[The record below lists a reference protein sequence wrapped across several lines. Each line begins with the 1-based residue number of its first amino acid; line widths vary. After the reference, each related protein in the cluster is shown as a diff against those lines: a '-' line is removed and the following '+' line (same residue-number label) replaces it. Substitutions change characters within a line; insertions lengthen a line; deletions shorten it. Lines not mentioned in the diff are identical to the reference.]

1 MHSYDV
7 IIIGAGPAGMH
18 AAQALASR
26 NLQVALIDD
35 NPDAGGQIWRGVNNH
50 ATQSARAALDSPH
63 ITTYYQTRVIATLA
77 AQQLLVET
85 PNDAHLLHYRH
96 LIIASGARELLLPV
110 AGWTTPGVTGIGGL
124 QALVK
129 AGMPIAN
136 KRVVIAGTGPLIWP
150 VATFLRTHGAHIVAI
165 AEQQSLPRLVRF
177 GLHLARY
184 PGKLWQAISY
194 ATQLIGVPFWHD
206 SHVIAISGTSH
217 ATSVRIQH
225 GQRQHELACDYVAL
239 GHHLVPNLDIAQSLG
254 CATTPA
260 AITTTDLLATTIPH
274 IYAIGEARGIG
285 GLDCAIAEGHLVAAV
300 ICQDASAIT
309 QWQQR
314 VAHERQLATAIATTF
329 ATPTTTPLTDDTI
342 VCRCEDVSHGQLQ
355 HARDWRT
362 AKLQQRCGMG
372 PCQGRICGAATQ
384 HLYGWGP
391 DAVRPPLRPARVA
404 TLALLHA
411 ISPAAR

>member
-1 MHSYDV
+1 MPSYDV

-26 NLQVALIDD
+26 GQQVALIDD
-35 NPDAGGQIWRGVNNH
+35 NPDAGGQIWRGVHNH
-50 ATQSARAALDSPH
+50 ATQSARTALHSPL

-85 PNDAHLLHYRH
+85 PSDAHLLHYRH
-96 LIIASGARELLLPV
+96 LVIASGARELLLPV
-110 AGWTTPGVTGIGGL
+110 AGWTLPGVTGIGGL

-129 AGMPIAN
+129 SGLPIAA

-150 VATFLRTHGAHIVAI
+150 VAAFLRNHGAHIVAI
-165 AEQQSLPRLVRF
+165 VEQQSLTCLARF
-177 GLHLARY
+177 GMHLASHPR
-184 PGKLWQAISY
+184 KLWQAVVY
-194 ATQLIGVPFWHD
+194 GAQLLGVSFWAD
-206 SHVIAISGTSH
+206 SQVTAITGTSH
-217 ATSVRIQH
+217 ATSVHIQH
-225 GQRQHELACDYVAL
+225 GLRQHELACDYVAI
-239 GHHLVPNLDIAQSLG
+239 GHHLVPNLDIAQALG

-260 AITTTDLLATTIPH
+260 AITTSDRLATTIPH
-274 IYAIGEARGIG
+274 VYAIGEARGIG

-300 ICQDASAIT
+300 ICQDTSAISH
-309 QWQQR
+309 WHRR
-314 VAHERQLATAIATTF
+314 VQTERRIATAIATTF
-329 ATPTTTPLTDDTI
+329 TPPRLPPLAADTI
-342 VCRCEDVSHGQLQ
+342 VCRCEDVTHAQLQ

-411 ISPAAR
+411 ISPTAR

>member
-1 MHSYDV
+1 MQSYDV

-18 AAQALASR
+18 AAHALASR
-26 NLQVALIDD
+26 GQHVALIDD
-35 NPDAGGQIWRGVNNH
+35 NPAAGGQIWRGVNNKSI
-50 ATQSARAALDSPH
+50 QPARAALESPH

-77 AQQLLVET
+77 SQQLLVEN
-85 PNDAHLLHYRH
+85 PRDAHLLHYRH

-110 AGWTTPGVTGIGGL
+110 AGWTLPGVTGIGGL

-150 VATFLRTHGAHIVAI
+150 VAVFLRMHGAHIVAI

-184 PGKLWQAISY
+184 PRKIWQAVGY
-194 ATQLIGVPFWHD
+194 AAQLIGVPFMAD
-206 SHVIAISGTSH
+206 SHVIAITGTTQS
-217 ATSVRIQH
+217 TGVRIQRGDH
-225 GQRQHELACDYVAL
+225 QFQLTCDYVAI

-254 CATTPA
+254 CDTTPA
-260 AITTTDLLATTIPH
+260 AVTTTGLLATTIPH
-274 IYAIGEARGIG
+274 VYAIGEARGIG

-300 ICQDASAIT
+300 ICRDTSAIT
-309 QWQQR
+309 QWQQL
-314 VAHERQLATAIATTF
+314 VAHERQLATAIAATF
-329 ATPTTTPLTDDTI
+329 ATPATTPLADDTI
-342 VCRCEDVSHGQLQ
+342 VCRCEDVTHAQLQ

-404 TLALLHA
+404 TLALLQT
-411 ISPAAR
+411 ISTDVE

>member
-1 MHSYDV
+1 MPSYDV

-26 NLQVALIDD
+26 GQHVALIND

-50 ATQSARAALDSPH
+50 ATQPARAALHSPH
-63 ITTYYQTRVIATLA
+63 ITTYYQTRVIATLDS
-77 AQQLLVET
+77 QQLLVET
-85 PNDAHLLHYRH
+85 PSDAHLLYYRH
-96 LIIASGARELLLPV
+96 LVIASGARELLLPV

-129 AGMPIAN
+129 SGLPIAG

-150 VATFLRTHGAHIVAI
+150 VAAFLRNHGAHIVAI
-165 AEQQSLPRLVRF
+165 VEQQSLVRLARF
-177 GLHLARY
+177 GMHLASHPR
-184 PGKLWQAISY
+184 KLWQAIGY
-194 ATQLIGVPFWHD
+194 GAQLLGVPFWAD
-206 SHVIAISGTSH
+206 SQVTAISGNSH
-217 ATSVRIQH
+217 VTGVHIQQGPRH
-225 GQRQHELACDYVAL
+225 HEIACDYVAL

-260 AITTTDLLATTIPH
+260 AITTTALLATTIPH
-274 IYAIGEARGIG
+274 VYAIGEARGIG

-300 ICQDASAIT
+300 ICQDAPAIAH
-309 QWQQR
+309 WHHR
-314 VAHERQLATAIATTF
+314 VQTERRIATAIAATF
-329 ATPTTTPLTDDTI
+329 TPPHLPPLAADTI
-342 VCRCEDVSHGQLQ
+342 VCRCEDVNHGQLQ
-355 HARDWRT
+355 HAPDWRT

-411 ISPAAR
+411 ISPTAR

>member
-18 AAQALASR
+18 AAHALANR
-26 NLQVALIDD
+26 GQQVALIDD
-35 NPDAGGQIWRGVNNH
+35 NPDAGGQIWRGVDNH
-50 ATQSARAALDSPH
+50 TTQPARAALQSPY

-85 PNDAHLLHYRH
+85 SNDAHLLHYRH
-96 LIIASGARELLLPV
+96 LVIASGARELLLPV
-110 AGWTTPGVTGIGGL
+110 AGWTLPGVTGIGGL

-129 AGMPIAN
+129 AGLPIAG

-150 VATFLRTHGAHIVAI
+150 VAVFLRAHGAHIVAI
-165 AEQQSLPRLVRF
+165 AEQQSLPRLARF

-184 PGKLWQAISY
+184 PRKLWQAIGY

-206 SHVIAISGTSH
+206 SHVTAINGTSH
-217 ATSVRIQH
+217 ATSVHIQH
-225 GQRQHELACDYVAL
+225 GRRQHELACDYVAI
-239 GHHLVPNLDIAQSLG
+239 GHHLVPNLDIAQALG

-260 AITTTDLLATTIPH
+260 AVTTTALLATTVPH
-274 IYAIGEARGIG
+274 VYAIGEARGIG

-300 ICQDASAIT
+300 ICQDTAAISE
-309 QWQQR
+309 WHQR
-314 VAHERQLATAIATTF
+314 VAYERQLATVIAATF
-329 ATPTTTPLTDDTI
+329 ATPTTTPLTDETI
-342 VCRCEDVSHGQLQ
+342 ICRCEDVSHAQLA

-404 TLALLHA
+404 TLALLHSV
-411 ISPAAR
+411 SPTAR

>member
-18 AAQALASR
+18 AAHALASR

-35 NPDAGGQIWRGVNNH
+35 NPDAGGQIWRGVHNH
-50 ATQSARAALDSPH
+50 TTQPARTALQSPF
-63 ITTYYQTRVIATLA
+63 ITTYYQTRIIATLA

-85 PNDAHLLHYRH
+85 PNDAYLLHYRH
-96 LIIASGARELLLPV
+96 LVIASGARELLLPV
-110 AGWTTPGVTGIGGL
+110 AGWTLPGVTGIGGL

-129 AGMPIAN
+129 AGLPIAG

-150 VATFLRTHGAHIVAI
+150 VAVFLRTHGAHIVAI
-165 AEQQSLPRLVRF
+165 TEQQSLPRLARF

-184 PGKLWQAISY
+184 PRKLWQAIGY
-194 ATQLIGVPFWHD
+194 AAQLIGVPLWHD
-206 SHVIAISGTSH
+206 SHVTAITGTSH
-217 ATSVRIQH
+217 ATSVHIQH
-225 GQRQHELACDYVAL
+225 GQRQRELSCDYVAI
-239 GHHLVPNLDIAQSLG
+239 GHHLVPNLDIAQALG

-260 AITTTDLLATTIPH
+260 AVTTTALLATTIPH
-274 IYAIGEARGIG
+274 VYAIGEARGIG
-285 GLDCAIAEGHLVAAV
+285 GLNCAIAEGHLVAAV
-300 ICQDASAIT
+300 ICQDTAAIS
-309 QWQQR
+309 QWHQR
-314 VAHERQLATAIATTF
+314 VTHERQLAAAIAATF

-342 VCRCEDVSHGQLQ
+342 VCRCEDVSHAQLA

-404 TLALLHA
+404 TLALLHS

>member
-18 AAQALASR
+18 AAHALASR
-26 NLQVALIDD
+26 GQQVALIDD
-35 NPDAGGQIWRGVNNH
+35 NPDAGGQIWRGVHNH
-50 ATQSARAALDSPH
+50 ATQPARAALHSPR
-63 ITTYYQTRVIATLA
+63 ITTYYQTRVIATLDS
-77 AQQLLVET
+77 QQLLVET
-85 PNDAHLLHYRH
+85 PSDAHLLHYRQ
-96 LIIASGARELLLPV
+96 LVIASGARELLLPV
-110 AGWTTPGVTGIGGL
+110 AGWTLPGVTGIGGL

-136 KRVVIAGTGPLIWP
+136 KQVVIAGTGPLIWP
-150 VATFLRTHGAHIVAI
+150 VAAFLRTHGAHIVAI

-184 PGKLWQAISY
+184 PGKLWQAMGY
-194 ATQLIGVPFWHD
+194 AAQLMGVPFWHG
-206 SHVIAISGTSH
+206 SHVIAISGTTHS
-217 ATSVRIQH
+217 TGVRIQRGDH
-225 GQRQHELACDYVAL
+225 QFQLACDYVAL

-254 CATTPA
+254 CATTPT
-260 AITTTDLLATTIPH
+260 AITTSDRLATTIPH
-274 IYAIGEARGIG
+274 VYAIGEARGIG

-300 ICQDASAIT
+300 ICQDASAVAH
-309 QWQQR
+309 WQQR
-314 VAHERQLATAIATTF
+314 VAYERQLATAIATTF
-329 ATPTTTPLTDDTI
+329 TPPQLPPLATDTI

-391 DAVRPPLRPARVA
+391 DAVRSPLRPARVA

>member
-18 AAQALASR
+18 AAHALASR

-184 PGKLWQAISY
+184 PGKLWQAMSY

>member
-18 AAQALASR
+18 AAHALASR

>member
-26 NLQVALIDD
+26 GQQVALIDD
-35 NPDAGGQIWRGVNNH
+35 NPAAGGQIWRGVNNH
-50 ATQSARAALDSPH
+50 ATQSARAALHSPL

-96 LIIASGARELLLPV
+96 LVIASGARELLLPV
-110 AGWTTPGVTGIGGL
+110 AGWTLPGVTGIGGL

-129 AGMPIAN
+129 AGMPITG

-150 VATFLRTHGAHIVAI
+150 VAAFLRTHGAHIVAI

-184 PGKLWQAISY
+184 PGKLWQAMSY

-206 SHVIAISGTSH
+206 SHVIAISGTTHS
-217 ATSVRIQH
+217 TGVRIQRGEH
-225 GQRQHELACDYVAL
+225 QFQLACDYVAL

-254 CATTPA
+254 CATTPT

-274 IYAIGEARGIG
+274 VYAIGEARGIG

-300 ICQDASAIT
+300 ICQDASASA
-309 QWQQR
+309 QWHQR
-314 VAHERQLATAIATTF
+314 VQTERRIATAIAATF
-329 ATPTTTPLTDDTI
+329 TPPHLPPLAADTI

-355 HARDWRT
+355 HAPDWRT

-411 ISPAAR
+411 ISPTAE

>member
-1 MHSYDV
+1 MPSYDV

-18 AAQALASR
+18 AAHALASR
-26 NLQVALIDD
+26 GQQVALIDD

-50 ATQSARAALDSPH
+50 ATQPARAALESPH

-77 AQQLLVET
+77 SQQLLVET
-85 PNDAHLLHYRH
+85 PNDAHILHYRH
-96 LIIASGARELLLPV
+96 LVIASGARELLLPV
-110 AGWTTPGVTGIGGL
+110 AGWTLPGVTGIGGL

-150 VATFLRTHGAHIVAI
+150 VAAFLRTHGVHIVAI
-165 AEQQSLPRLVRF
+165 VEQQSLVRLARF
-177 GLHLARY
+177 GMHLASHPR
-184 PGKLWQAISY
+184 KLWQAVGY
-194 ATQLIGVPFWHD
+194 GAQLLGVPFWAD
-206 SHVIAISGTSH
+206 SQVTAISGTSYVTGVH
-217 ATSVRIQH
+217 IQRGDH
-225 GQRQHELACDYVAL
+225 QFQLACDYVAL

-260 AITTTDLLATTIPH
+260 AITTSDRLATTIPH
-274 IYAIGEARGIG
+274 VYAIGEARGIG

-300 ICQDASAIT
+300 ICQDAPAIARWHRHVQT
-309 QWQQR
+309 
-314 VAHERQLATAIATTF
+314 ERRIATAIAATF
-329 ATPTTTPLTDDTI
+329 TPPRLPPLAADTI

-355 HARDWRT
+355 HAPDWRT

-411 ISPAAR
+411 ISPTAR

>member
-1 MHSYDV
+1 MHSDDV

-18 AAQALASR
+18 AAHALASR
-26 NLQVALIDD
+26 GQQVALIDD
-35 NPDAGGQIWRGVNNH
+35 NPDAGGQIWRGVHNH
-50 ATQSARAALDSPH
+50 ATQPARATLHSPR
-63 ITTYYQTRVIATLA
+63 ITTYYQTRVIATLDS
-77 AQQLLVET
+77 QQLLVET
-85 PNDAHLLHYRH
+85 PSDAHLLHYRH
-96 LIIASGARELLLPV
+96 LVIASGARELLLPV
-110 AGWTTPGVTGIGGL
+110 AGWTLPGVTGIGGL

-136 KRVVIAGTGPLIWP
+136 KQVVIAGTGPLIWP
-150 VATFLRTHGAHIVAI
+150 VAAFLRTHGAHIVAI

-194 ATQLIGVPFWHD
+194 ATQLIGVPFWHG
-206 SHVIAISGTSH
+206 SHVIAISGTTHS
-217 ATSVRIQH
+217 TGVRIQRGDH
-225 GQRQHELACDYVAL
+225 QFQLACDYVAL

-260 AITTTDLLATTIPH
+260 AITTSDLLATTIPH
-274 IYAIGEARGIG
+274 VYAIGEARGIG

-300 ICQDASAIT
+300 ICQDASASA
-309 QWQQR
+309 QWHQR
-314 VAHERQLATAIATTF
+314 VAYERQLATAIATTF
-329 ATPTTTPLTDDTI
+329 ATPTATPLADDTI

-411 ISPAAR
+411 ISPTAR